1 MFSKYHCIKKIVLV
15 LLSFFFSG
23 LIHAQSGDQPDTTR
37 LLSRDMDS
45 VAESLEPPRQEP
57 ADENSK
63 DRTASTASVYFV
75 RKELQANGGR
85 PDSLQFRKLPDS
97 LVKKLQQDDDF
108 WYANYPF
115 EKKEEKKRKI
125 PFTQQPLFQIVLW
138 LVIIGGFAAF
148 VMIYLANSNAGLF
161 RRSSK
166 ALSSGDEA
174 DADTGNI
181 FEINYQREIDKAISN
196 GNYRLAIRLMFL
208 RLLKNLSD
216 RRVIEYKQDRTNF
229 DYLAQLHST
238 KYYTDF
244 FRLTR
249 NYEYS
254 WYGQF
259 DIEPEKFTIIKKDF
273 ENFDR
278 NLNNH

>member
-1 MFSKYHCIKKIVLV
+1 MITFSKYHCIKRIVLV
-15 LLSFFFSG
+15 LLLFFFSL
-23 LIHAQSGDQPDTTR
+23 LIHAQSEDQPDTAR
-37 LLSRDMDS
+37 LLNPDMDS
-45 VAESLEPPRQEP
+45 IAESLDPSRQP
-57 ADENSK
+57 LDESSK
-63 DRTASTASVYFV
+63 DQQASSVYFL
-75 RKELQANGGR
+75 RKERQQNGGG
-85 PDSLQFRKLPDS
+85 PDSIQFRKLPDS

-115 EKKEEKKRKI
+115 EKKEETKNKI
-125 PFTQQPLFQIVLW
+125 PFTQQPLFQTILW
-138 LVIIGGFAAF
+138 LVILGGFAAF
-148 VMIYLANSNAGLF
+148 VMLYLANSNVGLF
-161 RRSSK
+161 RRNSK
-166 ALSSGDEA
+166 AIGPGDAA

-181 FEINYQREIDKAISN
+181 FEINYQREIDKAIGT

-208 RLLKNLSD
+208 RLLKSLSD
-216 RRVIEYKQDRTNF
+216 KRVIDYKQDRTNS
-229 DYLAQLHST
+229 DYLQQIHPT

-259 DIEPEKFTIIKKDF
+259 DIEPEKFIIIKKDF

-278 NLNNH
+278 NLK